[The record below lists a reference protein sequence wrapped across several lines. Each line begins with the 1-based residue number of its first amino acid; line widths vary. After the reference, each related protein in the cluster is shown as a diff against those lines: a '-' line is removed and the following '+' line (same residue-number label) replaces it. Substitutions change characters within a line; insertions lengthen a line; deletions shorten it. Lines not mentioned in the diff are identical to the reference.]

1 MDKRF
6 FLALLLSALVVAV
19 VPRLFNMT
27 PARTSGATPSATGT
41 KATATP
47 EQPRP
52 ATETGELPATGAA
65 PETAVPSVTTQQQRV
80 DTTVLA
86 SPKALY
92 RFSNLG
98 AALLSGELLEHR
110 ALGRSG
116 GQARVIAP
124 GVPLLRYRLLI
135 PGDTVRLDRLVF
147 QSEPVA
153 AGETV
158 RYVAGLPRG
167 GRVSIA
173 YTLAPE
179 SYVLR
184 VRGTVEGVAGGYLL
198 LDLPPS
204 LISQEGDTIA
214 DQRMLSY
221 AVKPQRRGAVG
232 IPFSKLD
239 PGERHIEE
247 GPITWAA
254 AKNKYF
260 LIGALTENG
269 DAPFSEVRVEGGART
284 SKTPTLGS
292 ATVVEALTEGR
303 FAFELYVGPQ
313 EWRRLNQL
321 GRDFEN
327 VNPYGGFLQGM
338 VQPFATL
345 VMRLLLWMHHALSLS
360 YGWVLVIMG
369 IAVRLVMWPLNQRAM
384 RASLQMQRVQPQL
397 QEVQKKYASTPEK
410 LQTEMMKVYKD
421 HGMSPFSAFSGC
433 LPLLI
438 PMPVF
443 FALFFVL
450 QNTIEFRG
458 VPFLW
463 LADISL
469 KDPYYV
475 LPVLTG
481 LTAFALSW
489 IGMKSAPPNPQMKMM
504 TYVFPVVMLVFCIP
518 ASAGLNIYYTVQNLA
533 ALPQQWLIGRERMKT
548 AAAGGALAAAPARR

>member
-19 VPRLFNMT
+19 VPRVFKMT
-27 PARTSGATPSATGT
+27 SPAPARRTSVPVSAPGASVPAPVGPTSASPITTAPPENASAFATTPSLRI
-41 KATATP
+41 
-47 EQPRP
+47 E
-52 ATETGELPATGAA
+52 
-65 PETAVPSVTTQQQRV
+65 
-80 DTTVLA
+80 TTVLTT
-86 SPKALY
+86 PKALY

-98 AALLSGELLEHR
+98 AALMSAELLEHR
-110 ALGRSG
+110 ALGRNG
-116 GQARVIAP
+116 GPARVVAP
-124 GVPLLRYRLLI
+124 GAPLLRYRLLI

-147 QSEPVA
+147 QSAPGG
-153 AGETV
+153 AGEAV

-167 GRVSIA
+167 GRVTIA

-184 VRGTVEGVAGGYLL
+184 VRGTVDGVEGGFLL
-198 LDLPPS
+198 MDLPPS

-239 PGERHIEE
+239 PGERYTET

-260 LIGALTENG
+260 LVGTLTEKE

-292 ATVVEALTEGR
+292 ATVVEALVDGR
-303 FAFELYVGPQ
+303 FAFEVYVGPQ
-313 EWRRLNQL
+313 EWRRLNEL

-345 VMRLLLWMHHALSLS
+345 VMRLLLWMHNALNLS
-360 YGWVLVIMG
+360 YGWVLVILG

-410 LQTEMMKVYKD
+410 MQAEMMKVYKE

-433 LPLLI
+433 FPLLI

-469 KDPYYV
+469 KDPFYV

-481 LTAFALSW
+481 LTAFGLSW
-489 IGMKSAPPNPQMKMM
+489 IGMKSAPPNPQAKMM
-504 TYVFPVVMLVFCIP
+504 AYAFPVVMLVFCIP

-533 ALPQQWLIGRERMKT
+533 ALPQQWLIGRERKKT
-548 AAAGGALAAAPARR
+548 AAAGATPAAAPVRR